1 MWIDVPCRRRG
12 STVLRADNKNETI
25 SLRRHRG
32 PASPERGNESGTR
45 AEEAFP
51 RRNPPTSSSNF
62 CPAYASVLP
71 FPHHDSPAGRGV
83 KPPHRAARFDCQ
95 PTRRTFAWRKSP
107 WKPTKSVARDCSKQ
121 LSAAQFHARASSM
134 LSLWPTRR
142 MRREFPLR
150 GGIKIHPSARDHPNC
165 CARFEKFFRTAWL
178 EDVGRC
184 WKMFEAVSKGW
195 DWIPWSSEI

>member
-32 PASPERGNESGTR
+32 PACSLRLRGETKAARGR
-45 AEEAFP
+45 K
-51 RRNPPTSSSNF
+51 RRFHGEIHRLLRPTFAPPTPPCF
-62 CPAYASVLP
+62 A
-71 FPHHDSPAGRGV
+71 FPHHDPGERG

-121 LSAAQFHARASSM
+121 LSAAQFHSR
-134 LSLWPTRR
+134 
-142 MRREFPLR
+142 
-150 GGIKIHPSARDHPNC
+150 
-165 CARFEKFFRTAWL
+165 
-178 EDVGRC
+178 
-184 WKMFEAVSKGW
+184 
-195 DWIPWSSEI
+195 

>member
-1 MWIDVPCRRRG
+1 M
-12 STVLRADNKNETI
+12 L
-25 SLRRHRG
+25 
-32 PASPERGNESGTR
+32 ASPERGNESGTR

-134 LSLWPTRR
+134 LSLLPARR
-142 MRREFPLR
+142 MRRKFSSPSLNKKFILR
-150 GGIKIHPSARDHPNC
+150 LEIIQTVVKGSMNFSELLGR
-165 CARFEKFFRTAWL
+165 L

-184 WKMFEAVSKGW
+184 WKMFEPMNKS
-195 DWIPWSSEI
+195 WIGSLRLQKFRSVPKVLDGLGNTCLEML

>member
-1 MWIDVPCRRRG
+1 M
-12 STVLRADNKNETI
+12 L
-25 SLRRHRG
+25 
-32 PASPERGNESGTR
+32 ASPERGNESGTR

-134 LSLWPTRR
+134 LSLLPARR
-142 MRREFPLR
+142 MRRKFNSPSLNKKFILR
-150 GGIKIHPSARDHPNC
+150 LEIIQTVVKGSMNFSELLGR
-165 CARFEKFFRTAWL
+165 L

-184 WKMFEAVSKGW
+184 WKMFEAMNKSW
-195 DWIPWSSEI
+195 DWIPSSSEI

>member
-32 PASPERGNESGTR
+32 PLGLLASPERGNESGTR

-71 FPHHDSPAGRGV
+71 FPHHESPAGRGV

-134 LSLWPTRR
+134 LSLLPHTPDETRISSPR
-142 MRREFPLR
+142 FSKKFILRLRDRPNHFVQGSMNFPELL
-150 GGIKIHPSARDHPNC
+150 G
-165 CARFEKFFRTAWL
+165 RFEH
-178 EDVGRC
+178 VGRC
-184 WKMFEAVSKGW
+184 LKR
-195 DWIPWSSEI
+195 